1 MIDFRDQIL
10 ASPKDIEDLAEAGRL
25 VNTCPYFASRKAIPQ
40 AELVTLPYNLLL
52 QKSAREAL
60 GIDLKD
66 QVVIID
72 EAHSPSSTL
81 SLHFLHRLPF
91 VQTSSLPCC
100 LSPQSS

>member
-25 VNTCPYFASRKAIPQ
+25 ANTCPYFASRKAISQ

-66 QVVIID
+66 QIVIID
-72 EAHSPSSTL
+72 EAHSL
-81 SLHFLHRLPF
+81 SFL
-91 VQTSSLPCC
+91 
-100 LSPQSS
+100 LSPLV